1 MDVIG
6 NIRNIWNSQNTKL
19 TNLTESKIIEVG
31 KVINDISKD
40 KDLDLNISNKNLCP
54 SLVVVGS
61 QSSGKS
67 SVLNG
72 ILSMDILPTG
82 SSMVTR
88 TPLNLNLIQTETDMF
103 AEFGKYNNGCWIPTK
118 SINLT
123 NPLPLKE
130 EVKQIHIEIQR
141 QTLEKAGPE
150 MNISHQEINLKIY
163 SPYVPNL
170 NLVDLPGLTMVACTD
185 KGQPQDIKLRIRNL
199 ITSYIKKENNII
211 LCVMQAREDI
221 EADVALDLCKD
232 FDKKGERTIGVLT
245 KVDLM
250 NKGNS
255 IINYLNNNISKDL
268 MLKYGYYGVK
278 NRSKDE
284 MLEKDI
290 HAGFQDEINFFN
302 NDPSYKNILNKER
315 LGVVNM
321 SKQISSILMESIKS
335 KIPEILKE
343 LTRIQYT
350 NNKNLSNLGDPVP
363 TDNNTKLSLMNNI
376 VNILTSNF
384 IDNIEKRGS
393 EINTGRKL
401 KDIFIEFRHQIM
413 QITPF
418 SNSECSDDF
427 LIEIVKNCEGNHMS
441 FPTPTIEVLENCL
454 LDNKVKPFEK
464 LLPLSL
470 KCVKDINTELTNLLN
485 ILLDNNY
492 INRFPKLVSIIREVI
507 INDVF
512 NKHQKIVI
520 KKIEELID
528 MEENYIWI
536 DDSKFLESLKSM
548 TNSVKSNNDIQL
560 LRKLLNDYFRCIV
573 SVIQHT
579 IPKSIMLF
587 LVNKSKNELQTLLFS
602 KINKKEYLEHLVE
615 DPNQNNLRIK
625 YTSFKEKLNNAR
637 KILESL

>member
-118 SINLT
+118 SIKLT
-123 NPLPLKE
+123 NPLPIKE

-150 MNISHQEINLKIY
+150 MNISQQEINLKIY

-211 LCVMQAREDI
+211 LCVMQAREDV
-221 EADVALDLCKD
+221 EADVALDLCKEH
-232 FDKKGERTIGVLT
+232 DKTGERTIGILT

-250 NKGNS
+250 NRGNS

-278 NRSKDE
+278 NRSRDE

-290 HAGFQDEINFFN
+290 HTGFQDEINFFN
-302 NDPSYKNILNKER
+302 NDPSYKNIINKER

-343 LTRIQYT
+343 ITRIQYT
-350 NNKNLSNLGDPVP
+350 NTKNLSNLGDPVP

-401 KDIFIEFRHQIM
+401 KDIFIEFRNQVMMIS
-413 QITPF
+413 PF
-418 SNSECSDDF
+418 NNDECSDDF

-492 INRFPKLVSIIREVI
+492 INRFPKLVSIIREII

-512 NKHQKIVI
+512 NKHQKIAI
-520 KKIEELID
+520 KKIEELVD

-602 KINKKEYLEHLVE
+602 KINKKEYLEHLIE

>member
-118 SINLT
+118 SIKLT

-150 MNISHQEINLKIY
+150 MNISQQEINLKIY

-211 LCVMQAREDI
+211 LCVMQAREDV
-221 EADVALDLCKD
+221 EADVALDLCKEH
-232 FDKKGERTIGVLT
+232 DKTGERTIGILT

-250 NKGNS
+250 NRGNS

-268 MLKYGYYGVK
+268 MLKYGYFGVK
-278 NRSKDE
+278 NRSRDE

-290 HAGFQDEINFFN
+290 HTGFQDEINFFN
-302 NDPSYKNILNKER
+302 NDPSYKNIINKER

-321 SKQISSILMESIKS
+321 SKQISTILMESIKS

-343 LTRIQYT
+343 ITRIQYT
-350 NNKNLSNLGDPVP
+350 NTKNLSNLGDPVP

-401 KDIFIEFRHQIM
+401 KDIFIEFRNQVMMIS
-413 QITPF
+413 PF
-418 SNSECSDDF
+418 NNDECSDDF

-492 INRFPKLVSIIREVI
+492 INRFPKLVSIIREII

-512 NKHQKIVI
+512 NKHQKIAI
-520 KKIEELID
+520 KKIEELVD

-637 KILESL
+637 KILEYL